1 MTDGRTAPRG
11 ILAALCVAVTTGYG
25 TLYYAFAVL
34 GPAISEREDWSLTA
48 MTAGFSAASV
58 LTGLVGIAV
67 GREIQRHG
75 PRRVMVLGAVVG
87 ALGLAGLAAAPTMPW
102 FVAAMLVCG
111 VAAAALFYPPAFAAI
126 THWYGER
133 RVQALTA
140 LTLVAGFAST
150 IFAPLTTELSDL
162 VGWRWGYAVLGGLLL
177 ATVVPLHLA
186 MRAQPWH
193 SSPQAPHA
201 QPDREVIRS
210 PRFLLLAAGATL
222 VTLASYASLVGLVPL
237 LVERGLSLDVA
248 AWVLGIGGAG
258 QVVGRLFYPLLA
270 RRYGVRGRATAVA
283 VLVALPIGVLALA
296 PGPAGLLLG
305 LSVAAGMGRGLF
317 TLVTATLV
325 SDVWGPERYAALN
338 GVLNAP
344 LMAAGALGPFAGA
357 AVAAAAGGY
366 PTLFAAL
373 CASGLLGAGLMA
385 AALPGP
391 RSAVSAV
398 DDRPVARG
406 V

>member
-34 GPAISEREDWSLTA
+34 GPAISEHEQWSLTA
-48 MTAGFSAASV
+48 LTAGFSAASV
-58 LTGLVGIAV
+58 MSGLVGIPV
-67 GREIQRHG
+67 GREIQRRG
-75 PRRVMVLGAVVG
+75 PRRVMITGAVLG
-87 ALGLAGLAAAPTMPW
+87 ALGLVGLAVAPSAAW
-102 FVAAMLVCG
+102 FLAAMLVCG
-111 VAAAALFYPPAFAAI
+111 VAAAGLFYPPAFAAI
-126 THWYGER
+126 THWYGEQ
-133 RVQALTA
+133 RVRALTA

-150 IFAPLTTELSDL
+150 IFAPLTTQLSDL
-162 VGWRWGYAVLGGLLL
+162 VGWRWGYVVLGGLLL

-186 MRAQPWH
+186 MRDHPWH
-193 SSPQAPHA
+193 PSPRAPHE
-201 QPDREVIRS
+201 QPDGAVIRS
-210 PRFLLLAAGATL
+210 PRFLMLAGGATL

-237 LVERGLSLDVA
+237 LVERGLTLAAA

-258 QVVGRLFYPLLA
+258 QVLGRVFYPMLA
-270 RRYGVRGRATAVA
+270 RRLGVRGRTTAVA
-283 VLVALPIGVLALA
+283 VLVAVPIGVLALA
-296 PGPAGLLLG
+296 PGPAALLLG

-366 PTLFAAL
+366 PALFAGL
-373 CASGLLGAGLMA
+373 CGTGLAGACLMA
-385 AALPGP
+385 WALRTPERLP
-391 RSAVSAV
+391 SASEHGAV
-398 DDRPVARG
+398 V
-406 V
+406 